1 MTHALPLSDRLRRAG
16 RYFTQPWQA
25 WLATL
30 ASVLIL
36 SLSEPLIPAMLKPL
50 LDRGFQQGALSVWAV
65 PAALLLLFG
74 VRGLCAFTS
83 QVALAR
89 VANRGLYQL
98 RLAMFERLLDAH
110 PRLYRQHNASALS
123 NTLVYEVQN
132 GANLMVNSI
141 LSATRDSLT
150 LIALVGY
157 LMYLNWRLCLVIA
170 LLLPA
175 VAWVMKLVTRRLY
188 RLTRS
193 NQQATDDLAYVV
205 EENALAHREI
215 RLQGAQSEQYTRFGE
230 LGKALD
236 RLAMKSTVASS
247 ALTPLTQMMAA
258 TALAAVISI
267 ALLQSQNSGTTV
279 GEFAAFVTAMLMLIA
294 PIKHLSEIASPI
306 TRGLAAIERGLDL
319 IEATPTETSGTHQA
333 DRIQGTI
340 AFQQVVVAFDDQVTP
355 ALDHIDLT
363 IGAGES
369 VALVG
374 SSGAGKTT
382 LVNLLPRFVD
392 PTQGHVRVDGVD
404 VRDWDLLHLRSHI
417 AMVSQNVIV
426 LNDTLARNVALGQA
440 VDRERVIQCL
450 CAAHLN
456 EYLSSL
462 PQGIDTVVGH
472 NASLLSGGQRQRL
485 AIARALYKDAH
496 ILILDEA
503 TSALDNESERMV
515 QEALQELRR
524 GRTTLVIAH
533 RLSTIEHVDRIVV
546 MEGGRIVETG
556 SHAELMD
563 RQGAYAALFKLGAL
577 GLDTDPAQPG

>member
-1 MTHALPLSDRLRRAG
+1 MTHALPLPDRLRRAG

-25 WLATL
+25 WVATM

-50 LDRGFQQGALSVWAV
+50 LDRGFQQGGLSVWAV

-74 VRGLCAFTS
+74 ARGLCAYTS

-89 VANRGLYQL
+89 VANHGLYRL
-98 RLAMFERLLDAH
+98 RLTMFERLLDAH
-110 PRLYRQHNASALS
+110 PQLYRQHNASALS

-150 LIALVGY
+150 LLALVGY
-157 LMYLNWRLCLVIA
+157 LMYLNWRLCLIVA

-175 VAWVMKLVTRRLY
+175 VAWMMKLLTRRLY

-193 NQQATDDLAYVV
+193 NQAATDDLAYVV

-215 RLQGAQSEQYTRFGE
+215 RLQGAQAEQYTRFGE

-247 ALTPLTQMMAA
+247 VLTPLTQMMAA

-267 ALLQSQNSGTTV
+267 ALLQSQHSGTTV
-279 GEFAAFVTAMLMLIA
+279 GEFAAFVTAMLMLIG

-319 IEATPTETSGTHQA
+319 IEGTPIETSGTHRA
-333 DRIQGTI
+333 DRLEGRI
-340 AFQQVVVAFDDQVTP
+340 AFEQVVVSFDPQAAP
-355 ALDHIDLT
+355 ALDHIQLT
-363 IGAGES
+363 IAAGES

-392 PTQGHVRVDGVD
+392 PTQRQIRIDGVE
-404 VRDWDLLHLRSHI
+404 VRDWDLAQLRRHI

-426 LNDTLARNVALGQA
+426 LNATLSRNVALGQ
-440 VDRERVIQCL
+440 VIDRNRVIQ
-450 CAAHLN
+450 
-456 EYLSSL
+456 
-462 PQGIDTVVGH
+462 
-472 NASLLSGGQRQRL
+472 
-485 AIARALYKDAH
+485 
-496 ILILDEA
+496 
-503 TSALDNESERMV
+503 
-515 QEALQELRR
+515 
-524 GRTTLVIAH
+524 
-533 RLSTIEHVDRIVV
+533 
-546 MEGGRIVETG
+546 
-556 SHAELMD
+556 
-563 RQGAYAALFKLGAL
+563 
-577 GLDTDPAQPG
+577 

>member
-1 MTHALPLSDRLRRAG
+1 MNNALPLLDRLRRAG

-25 WLATL
+25 WVATA
-30 ASVLIL
+30 ASVLVL

-50 LDRGFQQGALSVWAV
+50 LDRGFQQGGLSIWAV

-74 VRGLCAFTS
+74 MRGLCAFTS

-89 VANRGLYQL
+89 IANRGLFHL
-98 RLAMFERLLDAH
+98 RTAMFERLLNAH
-110 PRLYRQHNASALS
+110 PHLYRQSNASALS

-150 LIALVGY
+150 LVALVGY
-157 LMYLNWRLCLVIA
+157 LMYLNWRLCLIIA

-215 RLQGAQSEQYTRFGE
+215 RLQGAQAEQARRFGE
-230 LGKALD
+230 LGKSLD

-258 TALAAVISI
+258 TALSAVISI
-267 ALLQSQNSGTTV
+267 ALLQSQQTGTTV

-319 IEATPTETSGTHQA
+319 IESTPIETSGMYQA
-333 DRIQGTI
+333 DQIEGRID
-340 AFQQVVVAFDDQVTP
+340 FEEVVVTYGGQEAP
-355 ALDHIDLT
+355 ALDHINLT

-382 LVNLLPRFVD
+382 LANLLPRFVD
-392 PTQGHVRVDGVD
+392 PTQGYIRIDGVE
-404 VRDWDLLHLRSHI
+404 VR
-417 AMVSQNVIV
+417 
-426 LNDTLARNVALGQA
+426 
-440 VDRERVIQCL
+440 E
-450 CAAHLN
+450 
-456 EYLSSL
+456 
-462 PQGIDTVVGH
+462 
-472 NASLLSGGQRQRL
+472 
-485 AIARALYKDAH
+485 
-496 ILILDEA
+496 
-503 TSALDNESERMV
+503 
-515 QEALQELRR
+515 
-524 GRTTLVIAH
+524 
-533 RLSTIEHVDRIVV
+533 
-546 MEGGRIVETG
+546 
-556 SHAELMD
+556 
-563 RQGAYAALFKLGAL
+563 
-577 GLDTDPAQPG
+577 